1 MKIVVNIVLFLFIA
15 FLAAPTVVSLIKDN
29 ADVSMVYSL
38 TEEELQKEIKEVKAP
53 ASVFEPRF
61 TFFALPKNSSLIK
74 SASFRDHDNV
84 SREICSPPPEQV

>member
-15 FLAAPTVVSLIKDN
+15 FLAAPTVVSLIEDN

-61 TFFALPKNSSLIK
+61 TFLPQLKNSSLIK
-74 SASFRDHDNV
+74 SANLRHHDSV
-84 SREICSPPPEQV
+84 SGEICSPPPEQV